1 MTHAIGIDVGGTTI
15 KAGVAS
21 VNGELLARRQVPTPK
36 NVPDLISTIS
46 TLAAEL
52 RADVHAGKVYEGDRP
67 LSPAELVKPIGVA
80 VPGIVDEANG
90 MALLSANLGWR
101 DVPMRQMLE
110 EACGVPVA
118 FGHDVRSGAVAEA
131 RWGAGSRD
139 MLFVALGTGIG
150 AGVVLHGEPVIGS
163 GYAGEIGQILV
174 RDPDNPSGWIE
185 LEKIAAASAVCARFA
200 ATMPE
205 AEREA
210 VIAAGAYG
218 VEMAAKG
225 GNEDAQR
232 VMREA
237 VDALAE
243 ILATIVGTLGSLR
256 IVIGGGLANAGE
268 FLLAPLRQ
276 ALAERLVIAPVPE
289 VVKAELGSWAQ
300 CLGRARTALELA
312 GYGEP
317 VYGPDGKIIQED

>member
-21 VNGELLARRQVPTPK
+21 MGGMLLAKRQVPTPK
-36 NVPDLISTIS
+36 EVPALVETI
-46 TLAAEL
+46 AQIAREL
-52 RADVHAGKVYEGDRP
+52 REDVRAGKVRDDNRV
-67 LSPAELVKPIGVA
+67 LSPAELVTPIGVA
-80 VPGIVDEANG
+80 VPGIVEEEQG
-90 MALLSANLGWR
+90 LALLSANLGWKN
-101 DVPMRQMLE
+101 VPMRDMLV

-131 RWGAGSRD
+131 RWGEGSRN

-150 AGVVLHGEPVIGS
+150 AGLVLHGEPVIG
-163 GYAGEIGQILV
+163 GGFAGEIGQILV

-200 ATMPE
+200 ATLPP

-210 VIAAGAYG
+210 SIAQGAYG
-218 VEMAAKG
+218 VEMAAKA
-225 GNEDAQR
+225 GNADAQR

-237 VDALAE
+237 VEALSE
-243 ILATIVGTLGSLR
+243 ILATIVGTLGSIR

-268 FLLAPLRQ
+268 FLLTPLRQ
-276 ALAERLVIAPVPE
+276 ALAERLTIAPVPE
-289 VVKAELGSWAQ
+289 VVRAQLGSWAQ
-300 CLGRARTALELA
+300 CLGRARIALDMA

-317 VYGPDGKIIQED
+317 VYGPDGKIIERN